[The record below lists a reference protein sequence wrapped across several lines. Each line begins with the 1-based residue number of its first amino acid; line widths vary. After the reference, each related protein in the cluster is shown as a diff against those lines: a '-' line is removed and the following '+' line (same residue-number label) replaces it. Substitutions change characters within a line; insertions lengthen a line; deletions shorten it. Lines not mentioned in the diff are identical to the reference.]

1 MKKLILAA
9 ALLLS
14 ACSTKIQHGLA
25 ERDAD
30 EIQAVLGDHGIN
42 ATPVPEGKDK
52 WALEVPQSSASEAVR
67 ILRDNNLPRQQA
79 PGFAEVFGQG
89 SMVPT
94 ATEERA
100 KLIQALSGEN
110 ARLLQGLDGVI
121 AAKVIVVPEAKAS
134 AFGQLEPARASVL
147 LKVAGPKA
155 DALQARK
162 VEIQQLV
169 AGSVPGLTPEH
180 VALMVEPVVVEAR
193 PTIVE
198 HRDRSAALLVASV
211 AGVLLALLAAGLIVA
226 VLRARK
232 LRLELESDEDED
244 ESPAPAPA
252 PKPTPKKAA

>member
-9 ALLLS
+9 AMVLS

-30 EIQAVLGDHGIN
+30 EIQAVLGDHGIT
-42 ATPVPEGKDK
+42 ATPVPEGKEK

-67 ILRDNNLPRQQA
+67 ILHENNLPRQQA

-110 ARLLQGLDGVI
+110 ARLLQGLEGVI
-121 AAKVIVVPEAKAS
+121 AAKVIVVPESKAS
-134 AFGQLEPARASVL
+134 AFGQVEPARASVL
-147 LKVAGPKA
+147 LKVAAPHA
-155 DALQARK
+155 DSLEK
-162 VEIQQLV
+162 KKPEIQQLV
-169 AGSVPGLTPEH
+169 AGSVPGLTPDH
-180 VALMVEPVVVEAR
+180 VALLVESVEVKAR
-193 PTIVE
+193 PTVVE
-198 HRDRSAALLVASV
+198 TKDRTAAVLVASV
-211 AGVLLALLAAGLIVA
+211 AGVLLALLAGGLVAA

-232 LRLELESDEDED
+232 LRLELDGDEDED
-244 ESPAPAPA
+244 EEPTAKPA
-252 PKPTPKKAA
+252 PKKAA